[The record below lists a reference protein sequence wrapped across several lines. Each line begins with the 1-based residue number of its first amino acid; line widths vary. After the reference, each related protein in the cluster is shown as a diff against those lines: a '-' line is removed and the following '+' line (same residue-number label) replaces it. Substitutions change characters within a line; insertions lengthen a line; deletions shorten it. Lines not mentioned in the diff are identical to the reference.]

1 MSNREQELAKAAKR
15 SNFDAS
21 SDEKSW
27 KEVQKSLKIAH
38 EEAKKEKFTADIRDK
53 MNQFESGKCDRE
65 MVLSKEIEA
74 LRIESERSSLNARM
88 EGTRKKIFVQQRSL
102 PAVEEDKKNLSRMNS
117 RKDTVDKVNGYSAD
131 LKVASDRKW
140 YTLLMEENEEL
151 TSQLV
156 KASQEADELKRK
168 NEMLQMHDSNTVMQL
183 QSSLSRLQITH
194 RITKGALVEA
204 QASIRTLRQEK
215 KKNLVER
222 QVSQEEQPSPVKDQS
237 TDQENRWKQQ
247 KRELEK
253 KIAFYLMELIMSIIS
268 DVVKGCVVVRQG
280 DIQSV
285 LEGLNELTKSLE
297 KTELDLQFSQEAN
310 KNLLKEIEKIREQ
323 HRDEIEAIKAEKKN
337 TEDYSKY
344 KIQAEQLRVILTA
357 KNEAYEILFL
367 KCKGFEQRL
376 KEVKRENDA
385 HLNELEILRQQVAE
399 MELVA
404 QKERQERAQRATQEE
419 KAIQVEDSTTD
430 VIEELQLYKNLC
442 DEFNVDVLTL
452 EATVEAEKANA
463 RELNEKIRENAAK
476 MEKMKEEIDLLTA
489 QKAQMTEKYQKK
501 MQNLMQVNELRA
513 QELDHCRKKFLEED
527 QEIVLL
533 KELNEKKTESIESL
547 SLKCKGFEQRL
558 KEVKRENDAH
568 LNELEILRQQVAEM
582 ELVAQKE
589 RQERAQRATQ
599 EEKAIQVEESTTD
612 VIEELQLYKNLCD
625 EFNVDV
631 LTLEATVEAEKA
643 NARELNEK
651 IRENAAKMEKMKEQ
665 IDLLTAQKAQMTEK
679 YQKKMQ
685 NLMQVNELRAQ
696 ELDHCRKKFLEED
709 QEIVLLKELNEKKT
723 ESIERLTS
731 ILREKLVEI
740 KELRSMRNDD
750 VTGEDPSPNRDITVR
765 REKRKS
771 DRQSLYDGNR
781 NVQMKFE

>member
-599 EEKAIQVEESTTD
+599 EEKAIQVEDSTTD

-740 KELRSMRNDD
+740 KELRSMRNDV